1 VSHVLTLTEFELDQY
16 AFGEETSSHM
26 ATTGLM
32 ERAAAPEAATVAREP
47 QSVEQTGLDLATIAD
62 LVLKFIYYNN
72 QITAQSIS
80 DDICLP
86 FYNVVD
92 RSLMVLKKEELIEVA
107 GSNGFGELAYQY
119 SITPKGVVRV
129 HQILERTTYVGPAP
143 VTVDHYRRV
152 IMAQAISTVRVGP
165 TEVREAL
172 SDLVLEDHVMDAMGQ
187 AVNTGRSLF
196 LFGPPGNGKTMLA
209 EHIVPLLGGEVL
221 IPHAFTVDGQIIK
234 VLDLHNH
241 VPVQVTGRPD
251 FDRRF
256 VLCKRPAIITGG
268 ELMLEGLDL
277 VYDKFA
283 RIYEAPLQLKANG
296 GMLLIDDFGRQQV
309 SPRQLLNRWIVP
321 LEKRVDYLTL
331 HTGKKIEIPFD
342 QLIVFSTNLQPKD
355 LVDEAFLRRIQNKIH
370 VTNPSVDIYREIFR
384 RQCDALGVPFDQNGL
399 VYLLRE
405 YYVKPKRELR
415 SVHPRDILRTLIG
428 IARYHNISPVL
439 SPKLLDRAC
448 QTYFVDL

>member
-1 VSHVLTLTEFELDQY
+1 
-16 AFGEETSSHM
+16 M
-26 ATTGLM
+26 ATTGLL

-47 QSVEQTGLDLATIAD
+47 QSVEQTGLDLSHIAD
-62 LVLKFIYYNN
+62 LALKFIYYHN
-72 QITAQSIS
+72 QITAQTIS
-80 DDICLP
+80 DEMCLP
-86 FYNVVD
+86 FYNIID
-92 RSLMVLKKEELIEVA
+92 RALMVLKKEELIEVA

-119 SITPKGVVRV
+119 SITPKGAVRC

-143 VTVDHYRRV
+143 VTVDHYKRV
-152 IMAQAISTVRVGP
+152 IHAQAISTVRVGP
-165 TEVREAL
+165 KEVRESLA
-172 SDLVLEDHVMDAMGQ
+172 DLVLEDHVVDAMGQ

-241 VPVQVTGRPD
+241 EPVEVNGRPD

-256 VLCKRPAIITGG
+256 VLCRRPAIITGG
-268 ELMLEGLDL
+268 ELTLEGLDL

-283 RIYEAPLQLKANG
+283 RIYEAPLQLKSNG

-321 LEKRVDYLTL
+321 LEKRVDFLTL

-370 VTNPSVDIYREIFR
+370 VTNPSVEIFREIFK
-384 RQCDALGVPFDQNGL
+384 RQCESLGVPFDQNGL

-415 SVHPRDILRTLIG
+415 AVHPRDILRTLIG
-428 IARYHNISPVL
+428 IARYHNIPPVL
-439 SPKLLDRAC
+439 SQKLLDRAC
-448 QTYFVDL
+448 QTYFVDV

>member
-1 VSHVLTLTEFELDQY
+1 
-16 AFGEETSSHM
+16 M
-26 ATTGLM
+26 ATTGLL
-32 ERAAAPEAATVAREP
+32 ERAAAPEAASVAREP
-47 QSVEQTGLDLATIAD
+47 QSVEQTGLDLSTITDMA
-62 LVLKFIYYNN
+62 LKFIYFNN
-72 QITAQSIS
+72 QITAQHIS
-80 DDICLP
+80 DEIALP
-86 FYNVVD
+86 FYNILD
-92 RSLMVLKKEELIEVA
+92 KALMVLKKEELIEVA

-119 SITPKGVVRV
+119 SITPKGVIRC

-143 VTVDHYRRV
+143 VTVDHYRKV
-152 IMAQAISTVRVGP
+152 IKAQAISTVRVGP
-165 TEVREAL
+165 REVREAL
-172 SDLVLEDHVMDAMGQ
+172 SDLVLEEHVMDAMGQ

-241 VPVQVTGRPD
+241 EPVEVTGRPD

-268 ELMLEGLDL
+268 ELTLEGLDL
-277 VYDKFA
+277 VYDKFS
-283 RIYEAPLQLKANG
+283 RIYEAPLQLKSNG

-321 LEKRVDYLTL
+321 LEKRIDFLTL

-342 QLIVFSTNLQPKD
+342 QLVVFSTNLLPKD
-355 LVDEAFLRRIQNKIH
+355 LVDEAFLRRIQNKMH
-370 VTNPSVDIYREIFR
+370 VANPTVDIFREIFK
-384 RQCDALGVPFDQNGL
+384 RQCDSLGVPFDQNGL

-415 SVHPRDILRTLIG
+415 AVHPRDILRTLIG
-428 IARYHNISPVL
+428 IARYHNIQPVM
-439 SPKLLDRAC
+439 SQKLLDRAC